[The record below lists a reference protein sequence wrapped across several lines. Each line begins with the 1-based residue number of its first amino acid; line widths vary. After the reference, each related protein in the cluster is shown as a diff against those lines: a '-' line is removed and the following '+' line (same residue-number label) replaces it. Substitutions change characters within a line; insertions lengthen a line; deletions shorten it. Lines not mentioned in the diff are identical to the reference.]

1 MARKEKLELLKG
13 PVVLLFRMETMSM
26 HITTETQAV
35 LWLGAGAVALW
46 TWLPAVLNA
55 LGLTLLQVCMDDD
68 AAALEP
74 SGSDAAYADL
84 FAQLHGL
91 GFVPVGR
98 RSKTCWFFCHH
109 WYRNFQGRIFTV
121 PQGSCIAVTY
131 KLWPGDTWRLSFLT
145 AFSDGAIVETANQME
160 SFRIDE
166 PDYLRWGLA
175 TPDRALLLERHRE
188 VCRSFAAGGSRI
200 FAVLP
205 VEEVSRLEHHHG
217 SRYHRKHHRWIG
229 LIVMSMSLC
238 CLGIG
243 LLCLSIGLLLVGRF
257 GDTAPYL
264 LPVSVI
270 AWGFLWPAVLAC
282 LLRAVADS
290 SRAEDARRQ
299 RNQQTPRRLEG
310 QSSNQTTPLTQLAD
324 KLEKIRGTVH
334 RSD

>member
-1 MARKEKLELLKG
+1 
-13 PVVLLFRMETMSM
+13 M
-26 HITTETQAV
+26 HLSTETLAV
-35 LWLGAGAVALW
+35 LWLGAGAVTLW
-46 TWLPAVLNA
+46 TWLPAVLDA
-55 LGLTLLQVCMDDD
+55 LGLTLWQDSMDHD

-74 SGSDAAYADL
+74 SGSDAAYEEL
-84 FAQLHGL
+84 FAQLRCL
-91 GFVPVGR
+91 GFVPVGT
-98 RSKTCWFFCHH
+98 RSKTCWYFCHH
-109 WYRNFQGRIFTV
+109 WYRNFQVRIFAV
-121 PQGSCIAVTY
+121 PQGDCIAVMY
-131 KLWPGDTWRLSFLT
+131 KLWPWDTWRLYFLT

-166 PDYLRWGLA
+166 PDFLRWGLA

-188 VCRSFAAGGSRI
+188 VCRSFAAGGSRSDSLAVVVDQADDV
-200 FAVLP
+200 FRSFAAGSSRSVAVLP
-205 VEEVSRLEHHHG
+205 VEEVNRLERHHAL
-217 SRYHRKHHRWIG
+217 RYHLKHHRWTGLMVTSLSLCFLAIG
-229 LIVMSMSLC
+229 LVC
-238 CLGIG
+238 F
-243 LLCLSIGLLLVGRF
+243 SIGLLLVGRF